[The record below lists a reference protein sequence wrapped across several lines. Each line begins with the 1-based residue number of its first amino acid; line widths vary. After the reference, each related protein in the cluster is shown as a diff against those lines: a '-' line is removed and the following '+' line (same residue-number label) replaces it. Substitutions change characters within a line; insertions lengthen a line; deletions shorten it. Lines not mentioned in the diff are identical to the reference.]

1 MHASRGGDVNS
12 DQESPIYEYYL
23 AHGGAAGMLG
33 TPTSDEETSPGADPG
48 RHRHFCGTVYGRVH
62 GISIHASR
70 DKVPASCHRPD
81 VSGTPV
87 EATVAWSEETGAHA
101 VLGEIRA
108 LWLELGAEGGRLGY
122 PVSDE
127 LPTSDGRG
135 RRTRFQFGE
144 IWWHPAVGVAV
155 TMPTESRFPVGYRQS
170 ESSSP

>member
-1 MHASRGGDVNS
+1 VSS
-12 DQESPIYEYYL
+12 DQESPIDAYYL

-33 TPTSDEETSPGADPG
+33 TPTSDVEPCPGAAPG
-48 RHRHFCGTVYGRVH
+48 RHRHFRGTVYGRTQ

-70 DKVPASCHRPD
+70 DEVPASCHRPD
-81 VSGTPV
+81 RSGTPV

-101 VLGEIRA
+101 VLGDIRA

-127 LPTSDGRG
+127 MPTPDGTG

-144 IWWHPAVGVAV
+144 IWWHPAVGAAAR
-155 TMPTESRFPVGYRQS
+155 MPTGSR
-170 ESSSP
+170 SPSTPATTRTGRATPTAPG